1 MDIIQKGKR
10 GGLERIRESGGVT
23 EQVKRGFAKECP
35 TISPGLQ
42 SSRCLRG
49 AVAWLRKP
57 NRGLQLRVSLCR
69 LPQLVLAPATGLR
82 LDSFMIA
89 FVRGTLVEALPH
101 EAVVE
106 VSGVGYCVLIP
117 LSTFDRLPQ
126 IGGEVKLLTHHHV
139 TEREES
145 LFGFGSADE
154 RDLFRLLIDRVSGIG
169 PKMALAVLSGMPV
182 AAFKEAVIQN
192 DVKALSRIK
201 GLGTKTAERIVLE
214 LKDKVGVV
222 SVWQDAESA
231 RIAHDGPR
239 EAQTDAV
246 LGLIALGYKQIEA
259 QKAIQ
264 AVVKH
269 SGTSPN
275 ATADQLIRE
284 ALRMAQ

>member
-1 MDIIQKGKR
+1 MGGNVGA
-10 GGLERIRESGGVT
+10 GGLRIKFDRFPKCLSPCAVT
-23 EQVKRGFAKECP
+23 GWSHGLSDFLLEKR
-35 TISPGLQ
+35 
-42 SSRCLRG
+42 SRCLQLELARG
-49 AVAWLRKP
+49 A
-57 NRGLQLRVSLCR
+57 
-69 LPQLVLAPATGLR
+69 GLR
-82 LDSFMIA
+82 LDLAMIA
-89 FVRGTLVEALPH
+89 FVKGTVVEALPH
-101 EAVVE
+101 EAVVD
-106 VSGVGYCVLIP
+106 VNGVGYAVLIP
-117 LSTFDRLPQ
+117 LSTFDHLPQ
-126 IGGEVKLLTHHHV
+126 VGSEVKLLTHHHV
-139 TEREES
+139 TEREET

-182 AAFKEAVIQN
+182 AAFKECVIQN

-222 SVWQDAESA
+222 SAWQDAQSA
-231 RIAHDGPR
+231 RVAHDGPR
-239 EAQTDAV
+239 EAQSDAV
-246 LGLIALGYKQIEA
+246 LGLIALGYKQAEA

-269 SGTSPN
+269 SGTAPG